1 MFLSNGFCL
10 ESLGTMPIAFF
21 LTFTFLFSS
30 FLQKH
35 WGSCWNI
42 MSMARARLWDRLLRR
57 RNSDMLRLWNTVEV
71 IGVAQ
76 TEAHVE
82 LSYSIVNIYC
92 KAGLT

>member
-1 MFLSNGFCL
+1 
-10 ESLGTMPIAFF
+10 
-21 LTFTFLFSS
+21 
-30 FLQKH
+30 
-35 WGSCWNI
+35 
-42 MSMARARLWDRLLRR
+42 MARARLWDRLLRR